1 VVADRR
7 VRYPSQGRVSLELEA
22 NLDGMVR
29 GGSGEGG
36 SYSYITSNWITLS
49 RKFPT
54 NYTERNGGFLT
65 SANANVI
72 LAEAASGERPARWA
86 LTTGM
91 ASIPWEYLFFYMSP
105 AEYNRMKNYPGT
117 FAKSLQYVLGQW
129 NTRVAFKLEIL
140 KQLMLH

>member
-1 VVADRR
+1 
-7 VRYPSQGRVSLELEA
+7 
-22 NLDGMVR
+22 MVR

-36 SYSYITSNWITLS
+36 ATAILRPIGLHVENFNKLI
-49 RKFPT
+49 
-54 NYTERNGGFLT
+54 ERNGGFLT

-105 AEYNRMKNYPGT
+105 AEYNQNEELSWYVSLSPASVRIRTWNY
-117 FAKSLQYVLGQW
+117 
-129 NTRVAFKLEIL
+129 
-140 KQLMLH
+140 

>member
-1 VVADRR
+1 
-7 VRYPSQGRVSLELEA
+7 
-22 NLDGMVR
+22 MVR

-36 SYSYITSNWITLS
+36 ATAILRPIGLHVEKFQQTY
-49 RKFPT
+49 RKKW
-54 NYTERNGGFLT
+54 RFLT

-105 AEYNRMKNYPGT
+105 AEYNQNEELSWDV
-117 FAKSLQYVLGQW
+117 SLSPASVRIRTW
-129 NTRVAFKLEIL
+129 NTRVAF
-140 KQLMLH
+140 QTGDTQTG